1 MGKTFNASV
10 DWLGMV
16 ENPDQDADPSVNGGK
31 AQTGE
36 EIIQGGMLP
45 EVEVS
50 ALTDESY
57 NKLSQPQ
64 QNLYDSF
71 VTPDGIA
78 QTVDIGNDRQMH
90 WKDALKMTDD
100 LGIRNIYNE
109 PNLLAKMNPK
119 AFSYLEEKNDFRP
132 HASPIIKNIHVPK
145 LIRPDDPLYHDWAKV
160 MIDDLKLGEEYW
172 VKQMSEQERLDKI
185 KTLRKSVED
194 TYRTKYFK
202 DIIAEFAHIPEFWRS
217 ESFYNIPKSF
227 MNDAMRFI
235 QGKEMDHSRY
245 HDKDHYEYKTH
256 NAPDSFEEQLREK
269 YKMQDGG
276 SLPKAQFGWNDFE
289 ESKIGKFVDAKG
301 LRRDGEHMMNTIG
314 DYFGYENTA
323 EDARRMGLDASAMVN
338 PLPDFINAADHY
350 NQGEYTDAALY
361 ATFGILPFSAGPL
374 VKGTKKAFNYLKNTN
389 PLGKNARIAKELSE
403 TLDAAK
409 LRNTASKVD
418 KKIIPFE
425 KTNSEKL
432 HKISGKDIK
441 ESLDNEA
448 FVNQAKIFNS
458 PDKLPLTRVLDS
470 KGLTIKDGK
479 LFSKTGD
486 QFINPNYTQS
496 RNTTHWSYGH
506 IGNPHGYGSWSSKS
520 TAIINDFDNL
530 KKSGHA
536 MDLDPTDTYFYTKGD
551 FEIPSNSLILTRDK
565 KLYNKIKKESNI
577 TNIKLFENT
586 PNDEFEAIV
595 NSYGTKGPEKY
606 NYQKDLFNKYIHK
619 NWEQGMDVAQYK
631 PARYFRN
638 KGIRDHFGGGSS
650 KMHSVDPTFN
660 IEKIKGLGYGKN
672 HGLYSEIETWPGMR
686 DFGKGIGSLD
696 ALLEFPK
703 PMQIFEMDKFLRLY
717 KNKPEALKIQK
728 QLAKMNGFKSYKEFK
743 ESVDMTNFKKYG
755 GQLQKAQDGTETERQ
770 KYIQFALDTES
781 GYHYIRNKDSAVKKL
796 GSDGKWDGKTYYK
809 IYEDG
814 KYYPHYVGDEKRA
827 TIGHGHA
834 PNDRDIYEE
843 YKDGI
848 NETQALDLLGEDI
861 DEKLRLS
868 EIYYNQRFGDNKWD
882 NLTESEQFMLN
893 DYTFNVRGGF
903 HKTFKNFAK
912 AIHDKDFKSAK
923 KEYKRALGERN
934 VIFMDRYLK
943 PWMDIQQEKTTV
955 APPLNEMVLPTG
967 THLMDMT
974 KPQKKETSWWRGE
987 EGWIPDEL
995 ELPWF
1000 MDGAPINA
1008 RGSSSSSATEIPD
1021 GSAAENATM
1030 SRSAM
1035 DPMPS
1040 LNNDLT
1046 INDNLAL
1053 SNTISDLSE
1062 ETTIAKYGGQY
1073 MWGLDLRSTKAQAG
1087 KEVKSDD
1094 IYANDRYSQSA
1105 AKYKKMLP
1113 KYQNEGQV
1121 NYRSSVP
1128 KTDNYTL
1135 VAPTLPEVEV
1145 VGKDTRNWL
1154 KRNYQD
1160 YISPIGHGALDV
1172 LGMIPAAGELADGIN
1187 AAWYAAEGNK
1197 VDAALSTAAMIPF
1210 AGWAATTGKW
1220 GKNTIKA
1227 LNKATPGGGDMYLQ
1241 MKRINDIGK
1250 ADVSVKHGYQYNR
1263 AKNLG
1268 VPQSNSK
1275 IKKMIKKDPEK
1286 AQKLIDTW
1294 NTKYGSWTPNRELVD
1309 GKIQLLP
1316 GGKTDAISSRANFL
1330 DNVKLRVSD
1339 DAISGLN
1346 YFGSRSGL
1354 PGVHADNLLSY
1365 TSKLGNDGTTTL
1377 YRYGESPFN
1386 VRGLGNDFSSHSK
1399 SGWFSAD
1406 PLDPFRYDDF
1416 RGLGKDGKVFKIDL
1430 ENQLLND
1437 IYRGGPQQG
1446 SMFNSGTQFKEFDV
1460 PDWMIEISNKT
1471 DLGSLSDYKKYLK
1484 TLKKYGGQK

>member
-1 MGKTFNASV
+1 MGYGPRGVSRFVKRWGIPWIGLRILVYYSMGKTFNASV

-31 AQTGE
+31 AQK
-36 EIIQGGMLP
+36 GGDYPTQADIDQFHALNNENYLLQQRQAVGDNINTLLEHNVDMYRPDVSRYEKLNP
-45 EVEVS
+45 LKNCWYENTCVEAVKNGYKWAGYNSGIPDNVYDNKTFFKNYKDYGFDLIDVKDVS
-50 ALTDESY
+50 DIKKGDVLQYYTDA
-57 NKLSQPQ
+57 
-64 QNLYDSF
+64 
-71 VTPDGIA
+71 A
-78 QTVDIGNDRQMH
+78 QHDFSENHWTDRRI
-90 WKDALKMTDD
+90 
-100 LGIRNIYNE
+100 LGIDDDNPILDIPENQYHMGIYVGDGMYWGDGSEDEPALVANIY
-109 PNLLAKMNPK
+109 KHKDGSSKDKFRVFRKKK
-119 AFSYLEEKNDFRP
+119 ADYISK
-132 HASPIIKNIHVPK
+132 K
-145 LIRPDDPLYHDWAKV
+145 
-160 MIDDLKLGEEYW
+160 
-172 VKQMSEQERLDKI
+172 
-185 KTLRKSVED
+185 
-194 TYRTKYFK
+194 
-202 DIIAEFAHIPEFWRS
+202 
-217 ESFYNIPKSF
+217 
-227 MNDAMRFI
+227 
-235 QGKEMDHSRY
+235 
-245 HDKDHYEYKTH
+245 
-256 NAPDSFEEQLREK
+256 
-269 YKMQDGG
+269 QDGG

-338 PLPDFINAADHY
+338 PLPDFINAYDHAQ
-350 NQGEYTDAALY
+350 QGKHTDAALY
-361 ATFGILPFSAGPL
+361 AMFGILPFSAGPL

-389 PLGKNARIAKELSE
+389 PLGKNAKIAKELSE
-403 TLDAAK
+403 TLDAAT
-409 LRNTASKVD
+409 LRNTTSKVD

-432 HKISGKDIK
+432 HKVSGKDIK

-470 KGLTIKDGK
+470 KGLTMKDGK

-486 QFINPNYTQS
+486 NYFSPEFTSS

-506 IGNPHGYGSWSSKS
+506 IGDPGHGSWSSKS

-586 PNDEFEAIV
+586 PNDEFKAIV
-595 NSYGTKGPEKY
+595 DSYSTKGPKKY
-606 NYQKDLFNKYIHK
+606 NYQGDLFNQYIHK
-619 NWEQGMDVAQYK
+619 NWEQGIDVAQYK
-631 PARYFRN
+631 PARYLDFSKS
-638 KGIRDHFGGGSS
+638 KGIKDHFGGGSS

-660 IEKIKGLGYGKN
+660 IESIVGLGYNKN
-672 HGLYSEIETWPGMR
+672 HGLYSEIQKWPDMR

-696 ALLEFPK
+696 AMLEFPK

-728 QLAKMNGFKSYKEFK
+728 QLAEMNGFKSYKEFK

-755 GQLQKAQDGTETERQ
+755 GQLQKAQNGTETERQ

-834 PNDRDIYEE
+834 PVDRDILDE

-848 NETQALDLLGEDI
+848 DETQALDLLGEDI

-882 NLTESEQFMLN
+882 DLTESEQFMLN

-934 VIFMDRYLK
+934 EIFMNTYLK
-943 PWMDIQQEKTTV
+943 PWMDIQEEKTTV
-955 APPLNEMVLPTG
+955 APSLEDMPLPIG
-967 THLMDMT
+967 TYPVDMT
-974 KPQKKETSWWRGE
+974 EPQKKETSWWRGE

-1000 MDGAPINA
+1000 MDGAGVNA
-1008 RGSSSSSATEIPD
+1008 KGSGASSAIDIPD
-1021 GSAAENATM
+1021 GAAAENATM

-1105 AKYKKMLP
+1105 AKYKRMLP
-1113 KYQNEGQV
+1113 KYQSQGQLPKAQFGRHSIMSGNAYGLRPEGSTGVLGDFYDQTGISDGK
-1121 NYRSSVP
+1121 YKWLLGDT
-1128 KTDNYTL
+1128 KTGGASGAFVSNILDIANIPSNLMAEATEYFGERGDKEFNFSDAMPGFSGDFSFTNMYGEPTKTVSGTVDDQGKPLVDNFWGGLAVDIFTDPTSYVGLGL
-1135 VAPTLPEVEV
+1135 VTKGSKLPNAI
-1145 VGKDTRNWL
+1145 GKTTRNVEKGLGNAKININNAMSGTKMTKKGLQIWDGEDWVL
-1154 KRNYQD
+1154 SNKEQ
-1160 YISPIGHGALDV
+1160 AL
-1172 LGMIPAAGELADGIN
+1172 
-1187 AAWYAAEGNK
+1187 
-1197 VDAALSTAAMIPF
+1197 
-1210 AGWAATTGKW
+1210 
-1220 GKNTIKA
+1220 NTIKKIIA
-1227 LNKATPGGGDMYLQ
+1227 QSKQLQNDAANKVTGAKEKLANLQ
-1241 MKRINDIGK
+1241 
-1250 ADVSVKHGYQYNR
+1250 
-1263 AKNLG
+1263 KN
-1268 VPQSNSK
+1268 K
-1275 IKKMIKKDPEK
+1275 
-1286 AQKLIDTW
+1286 QKLISDFEKIGFDTKELHDEAYLDVFA
-1294 NTKYGSWTPNRELVD
+1294 KYVKFGRGEKFQQSMIDDMTTEFWEYSD
-1309 GKIQLLP
+1309 
-1316 GGKTDAISSRANFL
+1316 FL
-1330 DNVKLRVSD
+1330 DNVDGNKFDDLL
-1339 DAISGLN
+1339 DAIS
-1346 YFGSRSGL
+1346 
-1354 PGVHADNLLSY
+1354 
-1365 TSKLGNDGTTTL
+1365 DGKKIDDEL
-1377 YRYGESPFN
+1377 
-1386 VRGLGNDFSSHSK
+1386 VKKHLSK
-1399 SGWFSAD
+1399 SAYE
-1406 PLDPFRYDDF
+1406 R
-1416 RGLGKDGKVFKIDL
+1416 FKNI
-1430 ENQLLND
+1430 
-1437 IYRGGPQQG
+1437 
-1446 SMFNSGTQFKEFDV
+1446 K
-1460 PDWMIEISNKT
+1460 
-1471 DLGSLSDYKKYLK
+1471 K
-1484 TLKKYGGQK
+1484 TLEFGRQYDKGKLTRIK